1 MKNNFKKSFI
11 WNTIGSGL
19 NSFNSLLFMIIVTR
33 INGIKDAGV
42 FTLCFATSCMLYVIA
57 IYSGRTYQVTET
69 DKEVT
74 DNEYIINRFLSSSIM
89 LIISIL
95 WSIFNDY
102 NIYKTIILIMLC
114 VFKITEAIA
123 DVLYGI
129 LQKNDRLD
137 LVGKSLFIKSSL
149 NIILFALINFFTK
162 KLILACLSLS
172 IINILVIIIYDLK
185 YVRKYKEKIVKKD
198 FNIVL
203 KIFTF
208 GFYTFLYTL
217 IANYLVNIPRYAID
231 KTLTIEYQT
240 IYGILIMPASI
251 IMLANMFIIQPVIT
265 SLKQHYIDNNN
276 KQFTKLALKIIS
288 YTAIIGIGCIILAN
302 FFGIIFFKIVYGLD
316 LSKYKI
322 SLLIII
328 FGATLYTISSV
339 FFFFLLIMRETKIQV
354 LIYTIACCV
363 AYISSSILVEKYRI
377 DGGAYSYII
386 MMTVLLIIYIITFI
400 FKVKKWKTHN
410 EK

>member
-339 FFFFLLIMRETKIQV
+339 FSNCLLILRETKIQV